1 MKSNEERIRLMHL
14 KTHDIQKK
22 RDGLAL
28 FASGAICSALFIALF
43 FVAAGFYGQSSVYTD
58 ETFTGS
64 SLLSNSVGG
73 YVLVAVIAFM
83 CGAVITVI
91 VKRQKNKKSN
101 VQETR
106 INDEGGKTD
115 ESSL

>member
-14 KTHDIQKK
+14 RAEKIRRKK
-22 RDGLAL
+22 DGLAL
-28 FASGAICSALFIALF
+28 FVSGGVCSALFIALL
-43 FVAAGFYGQSSVYTD
+43 FVAFNFYGQSSGYPD
-58 ETFTGS
+58 EVFTGS

-91 VKRQKNKKSN
+91 VKKQKNKKN
-101 VQETR
+101 KAQETTSDIER
-106 INDEGGKTD
+106 GDTD
-115 ESSL
+115 EPSL